1 MEVLCRLKENVFR
14 GFSSVNGQVT
24 ALRAWIPDNLREAS
38 EAFWKS
44 PDPVYARRIADA
56 SVKRPDEA
64 RMRQLFVRA
73 RDCLKTGL
81 LICDLDE
88 ELLLTM
94 LVLYEAGIVY
104 PVDDQLFER
113 KIEEKKQIA
122 SGVLYSMMH
131 Q

>member
-1 MEVLCRLKENVFR
+1 
-14 GFSSVNGQVT
+14 
-24 ALRAWIPDNLREAS
+24 
-38 EAFWKS
+38 
-44 PDPVYARRIADA
+44 
-56 SVKRPDEA
+56 
-64 RMRQLFVRA
+64 MRQLFVWTRE
-73 RDCLKTGL
+73 CLKTGL

-104 PVDDQLFER
+104 PVDERLFER

-122 SGVLYSMMH
+122 SGVLYSVMH

>member
-1 MEVLCRLKENVFR
+1 
-14 GFSSVNGQVT
+14 
-24 ALRAWIPDNLREAS
+24 
-38 EAFWKS
+38 
-44 PDPVYARRIADA
+44 
-56 SVKRPDEA
+56 
-64 RMRQLFVRA
+64 MRQLFVRA